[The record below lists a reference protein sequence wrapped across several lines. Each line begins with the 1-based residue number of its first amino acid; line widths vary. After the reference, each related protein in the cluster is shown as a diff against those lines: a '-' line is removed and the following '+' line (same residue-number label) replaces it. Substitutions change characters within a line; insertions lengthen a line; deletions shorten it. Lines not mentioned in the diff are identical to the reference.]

1 MQKLSTQPY
10 KGTRDFLPEEMSVRT
25 QIFEKLFQ
33 TVERYGF
40 RRYDGPI
47 LESAAIYEAKS
58 GEEIANQ
65 QLYRLVD
72 KGGRELALRP
82 EMTPSVARIIAGAA
96 ENIVFPA
103 RWYSHVNGH
112 RYERPQRGRVREHWQ
127 INVDI
132 FGSEEVEA
140 EVEIFDMVADLMAA
154 MGATPEMWIFRVN
167 DRILVEGALKNFV
180 GVAKEKLVEVG
191 MAIDRWEKVDE
202 AARRETLTAIGL
214 SAEQISKLEELVQM
228 DLPAYANAAGEEA
241 VSRSKLAK
249 IIREGLSEAPLKFDP
264 LVMRAF
270 NYYTSTV
277 FEVFDA
283 SPENRRSIFGGGRY
297 DDLASLFTNKKIP
310 GVGFAVGDVTTW
322 NFMESHGLLPKPD
335 LGPDVFV
342 FGTSV
347 EYQAAVRKITRAL
360 RREGLRVE
368 PALDDPNVRNGLKHA
383 NRLGVKY
390 VVMIADDEFK
400 TKTAAIKD
408 MTKSVQ
414 EIVAFDEVASFLRGK
429 IQPPPY
435 GDGSMEPRL

>member
-25 QIFEKLFQ
+25 QIFETMFRAI
-33 TVERYGF
+33 ERYGF

-72 KGGRELALRP
+72 KGDRELALRP
-82 EMTPSVARIIAGAA
+82 EMTPSVARIVAGNADQ
-96 ENIVFPA
+96 IVFPA
-103 RWYSHVNGH
+103 RWYSHVNCH

-140 EVEIFDMVADLMAA
+140 EVEIFDLVADLMSA

-167 DRILVEGALKNFV
+167 DRILVEAALRNFV
-180 GVAKEKLVEVG
+180 GVPQEKLAGVG
-191 MAIDRWEKVDE
+191 MAIDRWEKVD
-202 AARRETLTAIGL
+202 ADTRKQTLTELGM
-214 SAEQISKLEELVQM
+214 SGDQIQRLEELVQM
-228 DLPAYANAAGEEA
+228 DLKAYGKAAGEEA

-249 IIREGLSEAPLKFDP
+249 IVSENLSQAPLKFDP

-297 DDLASLFTNKKIP
+297 DDLASLFTTRKIP

-322 NFMESHGLLPKPD
+322 NFMEQHHLLPKPD

-342 FGTSV
+342 FGTSPD
-347 EYQAAVRKITRAL
+347 YRGPVRDLTRAL
-360 RREGLRVE
+360 RRAGFRAE
-368 PALDDPNVRNGLKHA
+368 PALDSPNIRNGLKHA
-383 NRLGVKY
+383 NRLGVKH
-390 VVMIADDEFK
+390 VVMVADEEFK
-400 TKTAAIKD
+400 SNSAVVKD
-408 MTKSVQ
+408 MVGSTQQTLPYDAVVSFLTKS
-414 EIVAFDEVASFLRGK
+414 
-429 IQPPPY
+429 
-435 GDGSMEPRL
+435 